1 MKNGEGW
8 RKNSLGQK
16 KKVKKHFFFNWK
28 ARESMRCVRKAT
40 ENDKRDT
47 DIEIETERQG
57 ERER

>member
-1 MKNGEGW
+1 
-8 RKNSLGQK
+8 
-16 KKVKKHFFFNWK
+16 
-28 ARESMRCVRKAT
+28 MRCVRKAT